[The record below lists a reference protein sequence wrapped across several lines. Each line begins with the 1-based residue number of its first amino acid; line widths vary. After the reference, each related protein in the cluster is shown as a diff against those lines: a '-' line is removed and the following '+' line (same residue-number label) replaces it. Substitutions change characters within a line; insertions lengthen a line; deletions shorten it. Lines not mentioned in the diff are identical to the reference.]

1 MSSPRP
7 DPRLTPDPARV
18 AELGEVFTP
27 TWLVRDILDLVPD
40 GELEKV
46 DATCLDPACGH
57 GQFLL
62 EALRRKL
69 DAVTRPDMAP
79 DMYRDASIAAL
90 TRIYGVDIDEG
101 NVLDARRRMSEYL
114 AHAHHEAL
122 GEEAPDDYVR
132 AAAFVL
138 ERNIVAADFLE
149 DDFPF
154 TEFRKRTGKP
164 GYFDLVTAPFSDEL
178 PNDDPRRRETL
189 FANRT
194 KHGPL
199 HWRHFGM
206 TTPHDCPPETG

>member
-7 DPRLTPDPARV
+7 DSRLTPDPARV

-79 DMYRDASIAAL
+79 DVYRDASIAAL

-101 NVLDARRRMSEYL
+101 NVVDARRRMSEYL

-149 DDFPF
+149 EDFPL
-154 TEFRKRTGKP
+154 TEFRKQP
-164 GYFDLVTAPFSDEL
+164 GEPGCFDLVTTRFSDQL
-178 PNDDPRRRETL
+178 PDDPRKLPL
-189 FANRT
+189 FAGQEI
-194 KHGPL
+194 HEGPS
-199 HWRHFGM
+199 HWRRFGM